1 MLNAQKMLARL
12 CLLVGLSLS
21 VSISLAAE
29 ATADKKPL
37 QYNRDIRPI
46 LVENCFACHGADSAS
61 RKADLRLDK
70 RDAAIDAEA
79 IVPGKPDKSSAWER
93 ISSTDP
99 EMIMPPPASHKK
111 LKPEE
116 RELLKRWISEG
127 AEYQPHWSFIAPKRG
142 ELPAVKNKAWVRNP
156 IDQFILAELEKAG
169 LAPAAEADRRTLAR
183 RLSLDLRG
191 LPPTPEE
198 VEAFVADT
206 RPDFYERYVDQLMAT
221 PQWGEHRA
229 RYWLDYA
236 RYGDTHG
243 IHFDN
248 YREMWS
254 YRDWLI
260 RAFNRNMTYDQFT
273 LENLAGDLLPNATL
287 EQQIGS
293 GFNRCNITT
302 NEGGIIDEEYLV
314 LYTRDRT
321 ETTSQIWLGLTTQC
335 AVCHDHKFDPVS
347 QKEFYQLAAFFNNT
361 TQAAKDGNVRNTPPI
376 IQVPS
381 LMDQPRYEQI
391 KTELAAGEAKLDA
404 RKKQAEP
411 AFRKWLADATP
422 DSVLG
427 KEPREKLQL
436 HLKLDEGQGNDV
448 ACVVNDELTKL
459 TFDKGYKWVANKNAK
474 TLIDKALSIETNA
487 NTLELPQVGNFKS
500 DDSFSFGAWIQ
511 IPKRGFNG
519 AVFARMND
527 KKDFRGWDLWL
538 QDDRIGTHIIS
549 AWPENALK
557 VVSKQK
563 LKPKQ
568 WHHVFVTYDGSK
580 KTSGVKIYIDG
591 VLEPFDVEAD
601 KLSGDLATDVPWK
614 LGQRSSTSR
623 VEGLQIQDVRVFAQ
637 QLSGAEIA
645 GLSKNTKLREIFAK
659 PADKRDAK
667 DTNELRDYWLSNFD
681 EPFKQETAAL
691 EKLRQEEVDIKSRG
705 TIAHVMNEKPS
716 MAKAYVL
723 NRGDY
728 DKRKDEVAPAI
739 PAALPKYPDELPKNR
754 LGLARWLL
762 LPEHPLTARVAVNR
776 MWQELFGTGIV
787 KTAGDFGIA
796 GELPT
801 HPELLDYLAV
811 EFREK
816 NWDMKQ
822 FYKQLVMSATYRQ
835 AALATPEKLLKD
847 PANRLLSRGPR
858 FRMDA
863 EMVRDYALAA
873 SGILVPKIGGPSVRP
888 YQPPGVWEAVAM
900 PGSDTRSYKQDKGD
914 ALYRRSMYT
923 FVKRAAPPASL
934 EIFNATNR
942 ELCTVR
948 RDRTNTPLQA
958 LVTLNDP
965 QFVEAARHL
974 AQTVLLTGAPDD
986 LAKIDQIA
994 RRLLARSLKPA
1005 EQEVVTASLADL
1017 RAAYKGKPDE
1027 AKQLI
1032 TVGESKPDEKLAAEE
1047 LAAWTM
1053 LVNELL
1059 NLDEVLNK

>member
-1 MLNAQKMLARL
+1 MHSALNMLRRTL
-12 CLLVGLSLS
+12 LLVGLSLLMAP
-21 VSISLAAE
+21 VGMAAE
-29 ATADKKPL
+29 AAATKPL
-37 QYNRDIRPI
+37 QFNRDIRPI
-46 LVENCFACHGADSAS
+46 LVENCFACHGADSAA

-70 RDAAIDAEA
+70 RDAAIEFGA
-79 IVPGKPDKSSAWER
+79 IVPGKLDKSSAWER
-93 ISSTDP
+93 ITSTDP

-116 RELLKRWISEG
+116 RELLKRWIAEG
-127 AEYQPHWSFIAPKRG
+127 AEYQPHWSFLAPQKH

-156 IDQFILAELEKAG
+156 LDQFILAELEEAS
-169 LAPAAEADRRTLAR
+169 LAPTAEADRRTLAR
-183 RLSLDLRG
+183 RLSLDLTG
-191 LPPTPEE
+191 LPPTPKA

-206 RPDFYERYVDQLMAT
+206 HDDYYERYVDQLMAT

-260 RAFNRNMTYDQFT
+260 GAFNRNLTYDQFT

-287 EQQIGS
+287 EQKIGS

-321 ETTSQIWLGLTTQC
+321 EATSQIWLGLTTQC

-381 LMDQPRYEQI
+381 LVDQPRFE
-391 KTELAAGEAKLDA
+391 KLTVELAAANAKLEE
-404 RKKQAEP
+404 RKKAAEP
-411 AFRKWLADATP
+411 EFKTWLADATAEK
-422 DSVLG
+422 VLG
-427 KEPREKLQL
+427 QEPREKL
-436 HLKLDEGQGNDV
+436 HLQIKLNEGTGSEV
-448 ACVVNDELTKL
+448 ACTVDEEPVKL
-459 TFDKGYKWVANKNAK
+459 TFDKGYKWVAGK
-474 TLIDKALSIETNA
+474 TSDKALAIEDNK
-487 NTLELPQVGNFKS
+487 NTLELPQAGNFK
-500 DDSFSFGAWIQ
+500 DGDAFSFGAWIQ
-511 IPKRGFNG
+511 LPKKGYTG
-519 AVFARMND
+519 AVFARMD
-527 KKDFRGWDLWL
+527 EAAQHRGWDLWL
-538 QDDRIGTHIIS
+538 QNDRIGTHIIS

-557 VVSKQK
+557 VVAKTP
-563 LKPKQ
+563 LKVKQ
-568 WHHVFVTYDGSK
+568 WHHVFVSYDGSK
-580 KTSGVKIYIDG
+580 KQTGLKIYIDG
-591 VLEPFDVEAD
+591 VLQPFDVEAD
-601 KLSGDLATDVPWK
+601 KLTGDIATDVSWK
-614 LGQRSSTSR
+614 LGQRHTSSRTA
-623 VEGLQIQDVRVFAQ
+623 GLQVQDVRIFARS
-637 QLSGAEIA
+637 LSGSEIA
-645 GLSKNTKLREIFAK
+645 SIGKNSRLHEILAK

-667 DTNELRDYWLSNFD
+667 DKNELRDYWLTNFD
-681 EPFKQETAAL
+681 PVYKERVAAV
-691 EKLRQEEVDIKSRG
+691 EKLQKEEVDIKSRG

-716 MAKAYVL
+716 MPKAFIL
-723 NRGDY
+723 NRGEY
-728 DKRKDEVAPAI
+728 DQRKDEVAPSI
-739 PAALPKYPDELPKNR
+739 PAALPKFSDDLPKNR
-754 LGLARWLL
+754 LGLAKWLL
-762 LPEHPLTARVAVNR
+762 LPEHPLTSRVAVNR

-787 KTAGDFGIA
+787 RTAGDFGIA

-801 HPELLDYLAV
+801 HPELLDWMAV

-822 FYKQLVMSATYRQ
+822 FYKTLVMSATYRQ
-835 AALATPEKLLKD
+835 AAQATPEKLLKD

-873 SGILVPKIGGPSVRP
+873 TGIMVPKIGGPSVRP

-900 PGSDTRSYKQDKGD
+900 PGSDTRTYKQDKGEN
-914 ALYRRSMYT
+914 LYRRSMYT

-948 RDRTNTPLQA
+948 RERTNTPLQA

-974 AQTVLLTGAPDD
+974 AQTVLLTGAADD
-986 LAKIDQIA
+986 LAKLDQIA
-994 RRLLARSLKPA
+994 RRLLSRPLKPS
-1005 EQEVVTASLADL
+1005 EQEIITASLADL
-1017 RAAYKGKPDE
+1017 RTSYKGKPDE

-1032 TVGESKPDEKLAAEE
+1032 TVGDSKPDEKLAPEE

>member
-1 MLNAQKMLARL
+1 MNRIL
-12 CLLVGLSLS
+12 CRFCLIVGALLLSNNLGA
-21 VSISLAAE
+21 AAE
-29 ATADKKPL
+29 ATVAGKTL

-46 LVENCFACHGADSAS
+46 LAENCFACHGPDSAS

-70 RDAAIDAEA
+70 REAAIEFGA
-79 IVPGKPDKSSAWER
+79 IIPGKLDKSSAWER
-93 ISSTDP
+93 ITSTDP
-99 EMIMPPPASHKK
+99 ETIMPPPASHKK
-111 LKPEE
+111 LKPAE

-127 AEYQPHWSFIAPKRG
+127 AEYEPHWSFIAPKRP
-142 ELPAVKNKAWVRNP
+142 ELPTVKNKAWVRNP
-156 IDQFILAELEKAG
+156 IDQFILAELEEAK

-183 RLSLDLRG
+183 RLSLDLTG
-191 LPPTPEE
+191 LPPTPEA

-206 RPDFYERYVDQLMAT
+206 RDDYYERYVDQLMAT

-260 RAFNRNMTYDQFT
+260 SAFNRNMTYDQFT
-273 LENLAGDLLPNATL
+273 IENLAGDLIPNATL
-287 EQQIGS
+287 EQKIGS

-381 LMDQPRYEQI
+381 IADQQRYEQL
-391 KTELAAGEAKLDA
+391 TAELAEAQAKLEA
-404 RKKQAEP
+404 RKKDAEP
-411 AFRKWLADATP
+411 AFKAWLAEATAEK
-422 DSVLG
+422 VLG
-427 KEPREKLQL
+427 AEPRDKLHL
-436 HLKLDEGQGNDV
+436 HLKLNEGKGSDITCTVDDEPV
-448 ACVVNDELTKL
+448 KV
-459 TFDKGYKWVANKNAK
+459 TFDKGYKWVAGK
-474 TLIDKALSIETNA
+474 TADKALAIEDNK
-487 NTLELPQVGNFKS
+487 NTLELPNAGNFK
-500 DDSFSFGAWIQ
+500 DGEAFSFGAWVYL
-511 IPKRGFNG
+511 PKRGMNG
-519 AVFARMND
+519 AVFSRMNES
-527 KKDFRGWDLWL
+527 KDFRGWDLWL
-538 QDDRIGTHIIS
+538 QADRIGTHIIS
-549 AWPENALK
+549 AWPDNALK
-557 VVSKQK
+557 VVAKTP

-580 KTSGVKIYIDG
+580 KQAGVKIYVDG
-591 VLEPFDVEAD
+591 LLQPFEVEAD
-601 KLSGDLATDVPWK
+601 KLTGDIATEVSWK
-614 LGQRSSTSR
+614 LGQRHNSSRTA
-623 VEGLQIQDVRVFAQ
+623 GLQVQDVRIFARS
-637 QLSGAEIA
+637 LSGSEIA
-645 GLSKNTKLREIFAK
+645 SLGKNSRLHEIFAK

-667 DTNELRDYWLSNFD
+667 DKNELRDYWLSNFD
-681 EPFKQETAAL
+681 DGYKAQAATL
-691 EKLRQEEVDIKSRG
+691 EKLQKEEVEIKSRG

-716 MAKAYVL
+716 MPKAYVL
-723 NRGDY
+723 ARGEY
-728 DKRKDEVAPAI
+728 DKRKDEVTPAI
-739 PAALPKYPDELPKNR
+739 PEILPKYPDDLPKNR
-754 LGLARWLL
+754 LGLAKWLL
-762 LPEHPLTARVAVNR
+762 LPEQPLTARVAVNR
-776 MWQELFGTGIV
+776 MWQEVFGTGLV

-796 GELPT
+796 GELPS
-801 HPELLDYLAV
+801 HPELLDWLAI

-822 FYKQLVMSATYRQ
+822 FYKQLVMSAAYRQ
-835 AALATPEKLLKD
+835 AAVATPEKLQKD

-873 SGILVPKIGGPSVRP
+873 TGILVPKIGGPSVRP

-900 PGSDTRSYKQDKGD
+900 PGSDTRTYKQDTGEN
-914 ALYRRSMYT
+914 LYRRSMYT

-948 RDRTNTPLQA
+948 RERTNTPLQA

-974 AQTVLLTGAPDD
+974 AQTVLLTGAADD
-986 LAKIDQIA
+986 LAKLDLIA

-1005 EQEVVTASLADL
+1005 EQEVVTASLKEL
-1017 RAAYKGKPDE
+1017 RESYKGKPDE

-1032 TVGESKPDEKLAAEE
+1032 TVGESKPDEKLAPEE

>member
-1 MLNAQKMLARL
+1 MPKTISTLRL
-12 CLLVGLSLS
+12 FGLLCGACFALQR
-21 VSISLAAE
+21 ISTAAE
-29 ATADKKPL
+29 VPTTKQAL

-70 RDAAIDAEA
+70 REAAIEAEA
-79 IVPGKPDKSSAWER
+79 IVPGKLDKSSAWER
-93 ISSTDP
+93 ITSTDP

-127 AEYQPHWSFIAPKRG
+127 AEYQPHWSFLAPKRG
-142 ELPAVKNKAWVRNP
+142 ELPTVKNKAWVRNP
-156 IDQFILAELEKAG
+156 IDQFILADLEEAG

-183 RLSLDLRG
+183 RLCLDLTG
-191 LPPTPEE
+191 LPPTPEV

-206 RPDFYERYVDQLMAT
+206 RPDYYERYVDQLMAT

-243 IHFDN
+243 IHIDN
-248 YREMWS
+248 YREIWS

-260 RAFNRNMTYDQFT
+260 GAFNRNMPFDQFT
-273 LENLAGDLLPNATL
+273 TENLAGDLIPNATL
-287 EQQIGS
+287 EQKIGS

-302 NEGGIIDEEYLV
+302 SEGGIIDEEYLV

-321 ETTSQIWLGLTTQC
+321 ETTSQIWLGLSAQC
-335 AVCHDHKFDPVS
+335 AVCHDHKFDPLS
-347 QKEFYQLAAFFNNT
+347 QKEFYQMAAFFNNT

-376 IQVPS
+376 IQVP
-381 LMDQPRYEQI
+381 LLADQARFAQLGD
-391 KTELAAGEAKLDA
+391 ELKAAQANLDE
-404 RKKQAEP
+404 RKKESEP
-411 AFRKWLADATP
+411 AFKTWLANATP
-422 DSVLG
+422 ESVLG
-427 KEPREKLQL
+427 KEPTDKLHL
-436 HLKLDEGQGNDV
+436 RLKLDEGTGNEIS
-448 ACVVNDELTKL
+448 CVVDDAETKL
-459 TFDKGYKWVANKNAK
+459 TFDKGYKWVAGKNS
-474 TLIDKALSIETNA
+474 DKALAVEEGK
-487 NTLELPQVGNFKS
+487 NTLELPQAGDFK
-500 DDSFSFGAWIQ
+500 DGEAFSFGAWIML
-511 IPKRGFNG
+511 PKKGLQG
-519 AVFARMND
+519 AVFSRMD
-527 KKDFRGWDLWL
+527 ESKKYRGWDLWL
-538 QDDRIGTHIIS
+538 QDDRIGTHIVS

-557 VVSKQK
+557 VVSKTP

-580 KTSGVKIYIDG
+580 KTAGVKIYIDG
-591 VLEPFDVEAD
+591 ILQEFNIEAD
-601 KLSGDLATDVPWK
+601 KLSGDITTPVSWK
-614 LGQRSSTSR
+614 LGQRSTSSR
-623 VEGLQIQDVRVFAQ
+623 LTGLQVNDVRIFHR
-637 QLSGAEIA
+637 QLSGGEIA
-645 GLSKNTKLREIFAK
+645 TIGKNSKLHELLAK
-659 PADKRDAK
+659 PAAKRNPK
-667 DTNELRDYWLSNFD
+667 ETTELRDYWYSNHD
-681 EPFKQETAAL
+681 ENYKQLTAAV
-691 EKLRQEEVDIKSRG
+691 EKLQKEEVDIKSRG

-716 MAKAYVL
+716 MAKAFVL
-723 NRGDY
+723 NRGEY
-728 DKRKDEVAPAI
+728 SQRKDEVAPAI
-739 PAALPKYPDELPKNR
+739 PAILPKFPDDLPKNR
-754 LGLARWLL
+754 LGFAKWLL
-762 LPEHPLTARVAVNR
+762 LPEHPLTARVTVNR
-776 MWQELFGTGIV
+776 MWQEIFGIGLV
-787 KTAGDFGIA
+787 KSAGDFGVA
-796 GELPT
+796 GDLPS
-801 HPELLDYLAV
+801 HPELLDWLAI

-822 FYKQLVMSATYRQ
+822 FYKQLVMSAAYRQ

-863 EMVRDYALAA
+863 EMIRDYALAA
-873 SGILVPKIGGPSVRP
+873 TGIMAPKIGGPSVRP

-900 PGSDTRSYKQDKGD
+900 PNSDTRKYKQDTGD

-923 FVKRAAPPASL
+923 FIKRSAPPASL

-948 RDRTNTPLQA
+948 RERTNTPLQA

-965 QFVEAARHL
+965 QYVEAARHL

-986 LAKIDQIA
+986 LAKLDQIA

-1005 EQEVVTASLADL
+1005 EQEIVTASLAEL
-1017 RAAYKGKPDE
+1017 RASYKGKPDE

-1032 TVGESKPDEKLAAEE
+1032 TVGASKPDDKLAAEE